1 MSSADVWREKLWE
14 AIEQMQA
21 NDLPQ
26 MALEVFRYQYT
37 YNLLYRQWVDLLG
50 RKPQHVNQL
59 EDIPFLPISLFKTKR
74 IASGD
79 WSEQQI
85 FSSSGTTGQQ
95 RSQHFVR
102 QLAHYEQ
109 QSVRCFEAQ
118 YGSLSDYR
126 ILALLPSYLEREGSS
141 LIYMIEHFLKQA
153 KTGSGFYLYNIDE
166 LRTQM
171 QEAKTAGEKVLLWG
185 VSFALLDFAETGGFP
200 LGPQDIVLETG
211 GMKGRRK
218 EMLRE
223 ELHDILGQAFG
234 VQQIHSEYGMTELLS
249 QAYSLG
255 QGIFQPPAQMGIY
268 IREYSDP
275 LHIYK
280 EPHRNGAIN
289 IVDLANLD
297 SCAFIATDDLGRKY
311 ANGSFEVLGRLDQSD
326 LRGCNLLVE
335 L

>member
-1 MSSADVWREKLWE
+1 MSSADAWREELWKE
-14 AIEQMQA
+14 IGQMQA
-21 NDLPQ
+21 PDLPQ
-26 MALEVFRYQYT
+26 MALKVFRYQYT
-37 YNLLYRQWVDLLG
+37 HNLIYRQWVDLLG
-50 RKPQHVNQL
+50 RKPQNVNQL

-74 IASGD
+74 IVSGD
-79 WSEQQI
+79 WREQQI

-102 QLAHYEQ
+102 QLALYEE

-118 YGSLSDYR
+118 YGPLSDYR

-153 KTGSGFYLYNIDE
+153 KAGSGFYLYNIDTLKE
-166 LRTQM
+166 QM
-171 QEAKTAGEKVLLWG
+171 QQAKAAGEKVLLWG
-185 VSFALLDFAETGGFP
+185 VSFALLDFAEAGGFP

-223 ELHDILGQAFG
+223 ELHGILGQAFG
-234 VQQIHSEYGMTELLS
+234 VEQIHSEYGMTELLS

-255 QGIFQPPAQMGIY
+255 QGIFQPPTQMGIY
-268 IREYSDP
+268 IREHSDP

-280 EPHRNGAIN
+280 EPQRNGAIN

-311 ANGSFEVLGRLDQSD
+311 ADANFEVLGRLDQSD